1 LVQREVTVVR
11 VKDLERVL
19 YHEPF
24 QPFRLV
30 LSDGEEVTVSVP
42 RKAHVS
48 GEYVALSGLSRYR
61 DGTTRQ
67 GLRIFRVDE
76 VASVESVT
84 S

>member
-1 LVQREVTVVR
+1 VKL
-11 VKDLERVL
+11 KDLERVL

-48 GEYVALSGLSRYR
+48 GDYVALSGLSRQP
-61 DGTTRQ
+61 DGTSRK
-67 GLRIFRVDE
+67 GLRIIRVDE
-76 VASVESVT
+76 VASVENVAL
-84 S
+84 